1 MCSSKEGS
9 RDRGM
14 SLIWFPATGK
24 EGVQGG
30 EGAKD
35 NGFQG
40 PEWKEGVNGSGPGGV
55 QDLSLGPW
63 TR

>member
-1 MCSSKEGS
+1 MC
-9 RDRGM
+9 
-14 SLIWFPATGK
+14 LIWFPATGK
-24 EGVQGG
+24 EGVKGG

-40 PEWKEGVNGSGPGGV
+40 PEWKGGVNGSGPGGV